1 MVILSKHE
9 HKITNKVWMNR
20 DKKSTTYN
28 EFIEFGN
35 YKKESAEI
43 FEDGYT
49 IIFVNNIRF
58 QEEKFSN
65 QKEAV
70 RILKRK
76 GFRIDV

>member
-1 MVILSKHE
+1 MNILSKHA
-9 HKITNKVWMNR
+9 HKITNKVWMER
-20 DKKSTTYN
+20 DKKSTSYI
-28 EFIEFGN
+28 EFINFGD

-49 IIFVNNIRF
+49 LFFINSIKTS
-58 QEEKFSN
+58 QEKFSN

-70 RILKRK
+70 KTLKGR